1 MFPLINKER
10 TCAQLKGVVLDVNL
24 NSAAQKLAIEIIELD
39 LRTDYPNF
47 SKLDL
52 MTVDARV
59 SSTEWKGAR
68 GAGNLEQVIQY
79 SKFLYDTNVP
89 TVVIQDLMCD
99 KDQTNK
105 KTLLNPLF
113 TSVGIGFAKGN
124 NNDTRMNTKSVY
136 VLIFGTDSSV
146 KAQDILP
153 PKDGSCTNWSLPGAC
168 PVLAPVPA
176 PPK

>member
-1 MFPLINKER
+1 MINKER
-10 TCAQLKGVVLDVNL
+10 TCAQLKGVVLDPNL

-39 LRTDYPNF
+39 MRTDYPNL
-47 SKLDL
+47 SKLDM

-59 SSTEWKGAR
+59 SATEWKGAP

-89 TVVIQDLMCD
+89 LVVIQDLMCD
-99 KDQTNK
+99 KDPTNK
-105 KTLLNPLF
+105 NTLLNPVY
-113 TSVGIGFAKGN
+113 TSVGIGFGRGN
-124 NNDTRMNTKSVY
+124 SNDPKINTKSVY
-136 VLIFGTDSSV
+136 VLLFGKDSSV

-168 PVLAPVPA
+168 PVLAAVPA
-176 PPK
+176 PPKK